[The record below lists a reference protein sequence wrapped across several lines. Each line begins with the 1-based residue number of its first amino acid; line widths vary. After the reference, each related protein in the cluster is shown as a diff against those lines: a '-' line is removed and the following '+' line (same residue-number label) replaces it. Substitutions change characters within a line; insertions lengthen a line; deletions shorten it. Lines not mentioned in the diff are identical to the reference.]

1 MSDSFDYDLVCIGS
15 GPAGQRGAVQAA
27 KLGKRVAL
35 VERRS
40 TVGGTCLAT
49 GTIPSKTFRE
59 AVLHFAAATRSDGG
73 ATRATQR
80 PTVSELLSRVDEV
93 VAREGAVISN
103 QLSRNGVDVMCG
115 EAAFLDPHRIRV
127 TGTASW
133 RDISAENV
141 LIASGTHAVPLSNI
155 ESNGETII
163 TSDDISGLKR
173 LPRTMAVVGAGVIG
187 IEYASMFASLGVASM
202 SLRV

>member
-1 MSDSFDYDLVCIGS
+1 MTDSFDYDLVCIGS

-35 VERRS
+35 VERRN

-59 AVLHFAAATRSDGG
+59 AVLHFAAGAARPDGSTRV
-73 ATRATQR
+73 AQR

-115 EAAFLDPHRIRV
+115 EAAFVDPHRIRV
-127 TGTASW
+127 TNSGTW
-133 RDISAENV
+133 RDITAANV
-141 LIASGTHAVPLSNI
+141 LIASGTRAVPPSNL

-163 TSDDISGLKR
+163 TSDDIGGLKR
-173 LPRTMAVVGAGVIG
+173 
-187 IEYASMFASLGVASM
+187 
-202 SLRV
+202 